1 MFTELTFI
9 AGAGPTGLTLAI
21 DLARR
26 GLPVRIVERADAPF
40 AGSRGDGL
48 QPRTLEVFD
57 DLGVIDAILAAGELP
72 KPLRAY
78 VNGELV
84 REGATFP
91 IVEPTPDVPYPNP
104 VMLGQSRTEGILRS
118 RLAELGV
125 TVEFGVGL
133 VGFTQD
139 DDGVTATLTTG
150 ETVRAAWLVGADG
163 GRSTV
168 RKTLRV
174 PFPGVTDE
182 SIQMLLGDVAAD
194 GLDREHVHWFGSA
207 PDPRSGIVLSPLP
220 GTDQFQFGAPLD
232 GEPTLAGLQAL
243 VDRFA
248 AGVRLRDLT
257 WSTVWRPNVRLAERF
272 RVGRVFLAGDAAHVH
287 PPTGGQG
294 LNTGVQDAYNLGWKL
309 ADGSSELLD
318 TNETERRAVAEAV
331 LGLSPRIM
339 KKYEDG
345 AADAHERP
353 TEARQLGLSY
363 RTESAGVL
371 AAGDRAPDAPLRT
384 VDGKAIRLFDLFRGP
399 HATTLAFG
407 PDGGVVVGAEAFV
420 DVERHAFAAYDATPG
435 TIVEIRPDG
444 YVGAVR
450 AAS

>member
-1 MFTELTFI
+1 
-9 AGAGPTGLTLAI
+9 
-21 DLARR
+21 
-26 GLPVRIVERADAPF
+26 
-40 AGSRGDGL
+40 
-48 QPRTLEVFD
+48 
-57 DLGVIDAILAAGELP
+57 
-72 KPLRAY
+72 
-78 VNGELV
+78 
-84 REGATFP
+84 
-91 IVEPTPDVPYPNP
+91 
-104 VMLGQSRTEGILRS
+104 
-118 RLAELGV
+118 
-125 TVEFGVGL
+125 
-133 VGFTQD
+133 
-139 DDGVTATLTTG
+139 
-150 ETVRAAWLVGADG
+150 VRAAWLVGADG

-318 TNETERRAVAEAV
+318 TYETERRAVAEAV
-331 LGLSPRIM
+331 LGLSTRIM

-420 DVERHAFAAYDATPG
+420 DVERHAFAAYDATQG